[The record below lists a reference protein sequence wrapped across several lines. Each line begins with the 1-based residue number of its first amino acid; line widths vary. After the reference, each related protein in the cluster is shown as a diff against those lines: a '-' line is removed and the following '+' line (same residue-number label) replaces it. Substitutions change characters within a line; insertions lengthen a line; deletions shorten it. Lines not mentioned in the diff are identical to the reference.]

1 MTKKEAKRSKHD
13 WPQVCKSIGTIT
25 IVSIL
30 SVVLFGLLYWA
41 LKLNTFQFELSVAFG
56 IIWIIATE
64 LLLSRFIN
72 IVQDDLPQRV
82 AHFALFVA
90 LASGMLGAGDY
101 AQRSISP
108 YHDCDS
114 IVKENL
120 GDAEFIHSSLLTE
133 VDTSMLGYYIFPTVQ
148 RHYQRGT
155 ADVTFEAY
163 VATPVKQS
171 KGVYMVYRVSGKEHD
186 YSFASDEK
194 LQAYYHEFC
203 VDLRDTL
210 QHHRYDT
217 NCTTFQRISS
227 NNEHY
232 DYILKAVEN
241 AYIVCNDSAYSID
254 NHPAIIMP
262 IYGKPLIDDAR
273 VKKGYVI
280 CFTAGLGVLAL
291 VLLFARTRK
300 VKRKGKTD
308 AGFDMTQETI
318 KYVRNPKNWPCV
330 FIFVLPIIYYIVA
343 LFMGYTESSSVLD
356 YGAISGYHLFVKNE
370 WWRLVTSMLMHAN
383 IPHLLIN
390 LMVLFF
396 ILAFWGALFPLYQ
409 GWRGAL
415 VFFGAGIVSSFC
427 CALYSDG
434 VTVGASGAIM
444 GMLAYPFGCLMF
456 NSKKRNRTNKSTLL
470 LLAIIIGP
478 IILLSFTRGISLAG
492 HVSGLLCGFLFGVID
507 NRLHIK
513 E

>member
-1 MTKKEAKRSKHD
+1 MAKKKHD
-13 WPQVCKSIGTIT
+13 WPQVWKSIGMIT
-25 IVSIL
+25 IVSML
-30 SVVLFGLLYWA
+30 SVTLFGLLYWS
-41 LKLNTFQFELSVAFG
+41 LKLNTFQLSLRVALG

-64 LLLSRFIN
+64 LLLSRYIS
-72 IVQDDLPQRV
+72 IVQNDFPRNV
-82 AHFALFVA
+82 VHIALVVA
-90 LASGMLGAGDY
+90 LTSGMIGAGDY
-101 AQRSISP
+101 VHRRTSP
-108 YHDCDS
+108 FHDCDS
-114 IVKENL
+114 IVKESL
-120 GDAEFIHSSLLTE
+120 GGAEFIHSSLLTE

-163 VATPVKQS
+163 VAAPVKQS

-241 AYIVCNDSAYSID
+241 AYIMCNDSAYSID

-262 IYGKPLIDDAR
+262 INGKPLIDDAR

-330 FIFVLPIIYYIVA
+330 FIFVLPIIYYLVA

-383 IPHLLIN
+383 LVHLISN
-390 LMVLFF
+390 LMLLFF
-396 ILAFWGALFPLYQ
+396 ILLFFGVILPLYQ
-409 GWRGAL
+409 GWRGVL
-415 VFFGAGIVSSFC
+415 IFFGTGIVSSFC

-434 VTVGASGAIM
+434 VTVGSSGAIM
-444 GMLAYPFGCLMF
+444 GMLAYPFGCMLYD
-456 NSKKRNRTNKSTLL
+456 SKNRWNTMNKSTLVT
-470 LLAIIIGP
+470 LAILIVP
-478 IILLSFTRGISLAG
+478 TILLSFTRGISLAG
-492 HVSGLLCGFLFGVID
+492 HLSGLLCGFLIGVID
-507 NRLHIK
+507 HRLHIK